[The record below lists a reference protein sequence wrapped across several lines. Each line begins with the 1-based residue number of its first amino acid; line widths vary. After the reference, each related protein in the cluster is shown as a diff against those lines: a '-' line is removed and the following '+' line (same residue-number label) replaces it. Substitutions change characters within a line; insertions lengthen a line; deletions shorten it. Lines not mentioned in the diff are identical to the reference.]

1 MHTAEELKSI
11 VKEKYG
17 DIAKKATASDSCCE
31 AEKTKENSVASS
43 SCCGESSENTAA
55 ATQSS
60 CCGGSEEK
68 DYSVL
73 AEDYANLKGYNP
85 DADLQLGCG
94 IPTKYA
100 QINEGD
106 TVVDL
111 GSGAGNDC
119 FVARA
124 LTGEKGRVIGLD
136 FTEAM
141 ISKANMNVQKL
152 GYTNV
157 EFVLGEIEHIPI
169 PDNTADVVVSNCVMN
184 LVPDK
189 DAAFRETYR
198 ILKKGGHFSISDIV
212 LQGEIPD
219 GLRHD
224 AAMYAGCVS
233 GALQKQEYLDIVR
246 KAGFKNLVIQI
257 QKKMELDDA
266 IYLKYFTEEEVEN
279 FKKSFKGIFSIT
291 LNAEK

>member
-17 DIAKKATASDSCCE
+17 DIAKKSTVSESP
-31 AEKTKENSVASS
+31 TQSS
-43 SCCGESSENTAA
+43 GCCGEKEEKTAT
-55 ATQSS
+55 ATKSS
-60 CCGGSEEK
+60 CCGGKEEK

-73 AEDYANLKGYNP
+73 AEDYASLKGYNP

-100 QINEGD
+100 QIHEGD

-124 LTGEKGRVIGLD
+124 LTGEQGRVIGLD

-141 ISKANMNVQKL
+141 VSKAKSNAQKL
-152 GYTNV
+152 GFTNV
-157 EFVLGEIEHIPI
+157 EFILGEIENVPL

-189 DAAFRETYR
+189 DAAFKETYR

-212 LQGEIPD
+212 LQGEIPE
-219 GLRHD
+219 GLRND

-233 GALQKQEYLDIVR
+233 GALQKKEYLDIVR
-246 KAGFKNLVIQI
+246 RAGFKNLVIQI

-266 IYLKYFTEEEVEN
+266 IYLKYFTEEEVVN

>member
-1 MHTAEELKSI
+1 MRTAEELKSI

-17 DIAKKATASDSCCE
+17 DIAKRSTGS
-31 AEKTKENSVASS
+31 N
-43 SCCGESSENTAA
+43 SCCGDSEEKEKSTSSKK
-55 ATQSS
+55 
-60 CCGGSEEK
+60 CCGGDEEK

-73 AEDYANLKGYNP
+73 AEDYASLKGYNP

-94 IPTKYA
+94 IPTHYA
-100 QINEGD
+100 QIHEGD

-124 LTGEKGRVIGLD
+124 LTGEIGRVIGLD

-141 ISKANMNVQKL
+141 VGKARANVEKL
-152 GYTNV
+152 GYKNV
-157 EFVLGEIEHIPI
+157 EFVLGEIENIPI

-189 DAAFRETYR
+189 EKAFRETHR
-198 ILKKGGHFSISDIV
+198 ILKEGGHFSISDIV
-212 LQGEIPD
+212 LQGEIPE
-219 GLRHD
+219 GLRND

-266 IYLKYFTEEEVEN
+266 IYLKYFSQEEVEN

>member
-1 MHTAEELKSI
+1 MRTAEELKSI

-17 DIAKKATASDSCCE
+17 DIAKK
-31 AEKTKENSVASS
+31 SVSSASS
-43 SCCGESSENTAA
+43 IPSSGCCGGNEETKTSEST
-55 ATQSS
+55 TS
-60 CCGGSEEK
+60 CCGGNEEK

-85 DADLQLGCG
+85 EADLQLGCG

-100 QINEGD
+100 QIQEGD

-124 LTGEKGRVIGLD
+124 LTGEEGRVIGLD

-141 ISKANMNVQKL
+141 VSKAKANTQKL
-152 GYTNV
+152 GYSNV
-157 EFVLGEIEHIPI
+157 EFVLGEIENIPL

-189 DAAFRETYR
+189 DAAFKETYR

-212 LQGEIPD
+212 LQGDIPE
-219 GLRHD
+219 GLRND

-233 GALQKQEYLDIVR
+233 GALQKTVYLDIVR

-257 QKKMELDDA
+257 QKKIELDEA
-266 IYLKYFTEEEVEN
+266 IYLKYFTEEEVKN

>member
-17 DIAKKATASDSCCE
+17 DIAKKS
-31 AEKTKENSVASS
+31 SVTESPTQSS
-43 SCCGESSENTAA
+43 GCCGEKEEKTAT
-55 ATQSS
+55 ATKSS
-60 CCGGSEEK
+60 CCGGKEEK

-73 AEDYANLKGYNP
+73 AEDYASLKGYNP

-100 QINEGD
+100 QIHEGD

-124 LTGEKGRVIGLD
+124 LTGEQGRVIGLD

-141 ISKANMNVQKL
+141 VSKAKSNAQKL
-152 GYTNV
+152 GFTNV
-157 EFVLGEIEHIPI
+157 EFILGEIENVPL

-189 DAAFRETYR
+189 DAAFKETYR

-212 LQGEIPD
+212 LQGEIPE
-219 GLRHD
+219 GLRND

-233 GALQKQEYLDIVR
+233 GALQKKEYLDIVR
-246 KAGFKNLVIQI
+246 RAGFKNLVIQI

-266 IYLKYFTEEEVEN
+266 IYLKYFTEEEVVN

>member
-1 MHTAEELKSI
+1 MRTAEELKSI

-17 DIAKKATASDSCCE
+17 DIAKKSTASDS
-31 AEKTKENSVASS
+31 SVPSSSSVSSS
-43 SCCGESSENTAA
+43 SCCGGNEEKKDSET
-55 ATQSS
+55 TTS
-60 CCGGSEEK
+60 CCSGNEEK
-68 DYSVL
+68 DYSIL

-100 QINEGD
+100 RINEGD

-124 LTGEKGRVIGLD
+124 LTGEKGRIIGLD

-141 ISKANMNVQKL
+141 VSKAKANAQKL

-157 EFVLGEIEHIPI
+157 EFVLGEIERISL

-189 DAAFRETYR
+189 EAAFKETYR
-198 ILKKGGHFSISDIV
+198 ILKTGGHFSISDIV
-212 LQGEIPD
+212 LQGNIPE
-219 GLRHD
+219 GLRND

-233 GALQKQEYLDIVR
+233 GALQKKEYLDIVR

>member
-1 MHTAEELKSI
+1 MRTAEELKSI

-17 DIAKKATASDSCCE
+17 DIAKKSTANDNPS
-31 AEKTKENSVASS
+31 
-43 SCCGESSENTAA
+43 
-55 ATQSS
+55 QSS
-60 CCGGSEEK
+60 GCCGGKEEKASATTRSGCCGGNEEK

-73 AEDYANLKGYNP
+73 AEDYANLEGYNP

-100 QINEGD
+100 QIHKGD

-111 GSGAGNDC
+111 GSGAGNDR

-124 LTGEKGRVIGLD
+124 LTGEQGRVIGLD

-141 ISKANMNVQKL
+141 VSKARANAEKL
-152 GYTNV
+152 GFTNV
-157 EFVLGEIEHIPI
+157 EFVLGEIESIPL

-189 DAAFRETYR
+189 DAAFKETYR
-198 ILKKGGHFSISDIV
+198 ILTKGGHFSISDIV
-212 LQGEIPD
+212 LQGEIPE
-219 GLRHD
+219 GLRND

-233 GALQKQEYLDIVR
+233 GALQKKEYLDIVR

-279 FKKSFKGIFSIT
+279 FKRSFKGIFSIT

>member
-17 DIAKKATASDSCCE
+17 DIAKKSTTSDSSGSSSTCCGGSE
-31 AEKTKENSVASS
+31 EKTAQTNKS
-43 SCCGESSENTAA
+43 SCCGES
-55 ATQSS
+55 
-60 CCGGSEEK
+60 GEK

-73 AEDYANLKGYNP
+73 AEDYASLKGYNP

-100 QINEGD
+100 KIHKGD

-141 ISKANMNVQKL
+141 VSKAIANAQKL
-152 GYTNV
+152 GYNNV
-157 EFVLGEIEHIPI
+157 EFVLGEIEKIPL

-189 DAAFRETYR
+189 DAAFKETYR

-212 LQGEIPD
+212 LQGEIPE
-219 GLRHD
+219 GLRND

-233 GALQKQEYLDIVR
+233 GALQKQEYLEIVR

-266 IYLKYFTEEEVEN
+266 IYLKYFTEEEVVN